1 MPSRAE
7 QESGTATLPPPA
19 PAARHQG
26 NDRSPTARAVLITL
40 AVIAVILLAM
50 VIYPFASALLV
61 AAVLA
66 AALEPWCERLA
77 RRLGRRRALAAALV
91 TIAVTLL
98 LVLPAAAL
106 TVGLG
111 KQVADGVQYV
121 RETLS
126 SEGVSGIVADL
137 PPMLRTLAQKLLD
150 RFPSGEQDI
159 QQFAGR
165 QGGRAA
171 AAVGGVLTATSSII
185 FQTIMMLIALYF
197 LLVDGR
203 ALVDW
208 VSEAAPLKEG
218 QTRELLSEFRNVS
231 VAVLVSSA
239 ATAAIQAA
247 VAMVGYLIAGAPQPL
262 FFTLVTFIMA
272 VIPAV
277 GAGSVG
283 VAVAA
288 LVFIG
293 GKTGAAIFLLIWGTL
308 VVGFTDN
315 FVKPY
320 LIKGRM
326 EVHGAVI
333 FFALLGGLALFGTVG
348 LLAGPLIVAFFL
360 AVVRICRRELGPV

>member
-1 MPSRAE
+1 
-7 QESGTATLPPPA
+7 
-19 PAARHQG
+19 
-26 NDRSPTARAVLITL
+26 
-40 AVIAVILLAM
+40 
-50 VIYPFASALLV
+50 
-61 AAVLA
+61 
-66 AALEPWCERLA
+66 
-77 RRLGRRRALAAALV
+77 
-91 TIAVTLL
+91 
-98 LVLPAAAL
+98 
-106 TVGLG
+106 
-111 KQVADGVQYV
+111 
-121 RETLS
+121 
-126 SEGVSGIVADL
+126 
-137 PPMLRTLAQKLLD
+137 
-150 RFPSGEQDI
+150 
-159 QQFAGR
+159 
-165 QGGRAA
+165 
-171 AAVGGVLTATSSII
+171 
-185 FQTIMMLIALYF
+185 
-197 LLVDGR
+197 
-203 ALVDW
+203 